1 MRWPNCLTWSDS
13 AFCVASLPICTSAI
27 PPCAAFS
34 MNLRS
39 LDETVEAFSFIE
51 LIAFGDDVDC
61 WLMLD
66 DGGLADFAAPVA
78 SGVRVCAATAAAT
91 QNDTTPTIFAGMQKR
106 LVDMRFLRNV
116 TSRCLWQRQKLRG
129 GSRGTRD
136 QQISCNIRACER
148 GSRPLAAESDT
159 AFTTVEPSSDLPPR
173 LSNRVG
179 RQRKRDVPEMRF
191 RVPSECSGCRSPRR
205 PRINVAHACSKRM
218 IALHACAF
226 TGVGSGR
233 CSVARSEE

>member
-39 LDETVEAFSFIE
+39 LDETVDAFSFIE

-91 QNDTTPTIFAGMQKR
+91 QNDTTPTIFAGIQKR

-116 TSRCLWQRQKLRG
+116 TSRCLWQRRKLRG

-148 GSRPLAAESDT
+148 GSRPLRSRERHGVHDGRTFVRFTAAI
-159 AFTTVEPSSDLPPR
+159 VKPRRPSAKATFPKC
-173 LSNRVG
+173 G
-179 RQRKRDVPEMRF
+179 
-191 RVPSECSGCRSPRR
+191 SGCRRS
-205 PRINVAHACSKRM
+205 VQDVEAHDAP
-218 IALHACAF
+218 
-226 TGVGSGR
+226 G
-233 CSVARSEE
+233 